1 MGTQRSVWSWL
12 TPSIF
17 MWVVGIELGLL
28 SFHGR
33 SCTHWAVSPTPK
45 LFIFYIYLFNVCVY
59 MYIYVNT
66 HGPRC
71 TCGGQTTTAASS
83 LFLLCKFQGSNS
95 GCQPWHSEPLPSSH
109 FKEPGNRLHAFVSE
123 LRPGG
128 GKTNVN
134 SWSLDGFLFDL
145 SAQNSLLPTG
155 VLSSSGGWG
164 ECGSGWGQCGVIRT
178 KGRSVKGSALTP
190 ELLGRSVVFISVC
203 HFAMALALVL
213 KVKTNKMFHLFR
225 SGVPKLQVW
234 HWAVGLCECPRGDMR
249 VSPPVPHSCGLSWVE
264 RAGGTEGG

>member
-1 MGTQRSVWSWL
+1 
-12 TPSIF
+12 
-17 MWVVGIELGLL
+17 
-28 SFHGR
+28 
-33 SCTHWAVSPTPK
+33 
-45 LFIFYIYLFNVCVY
+45 

-71 TCGGQTTTAASS
+71 TCGSQTTTAASS

-145 SAQNSLLPTG
+145 SAQNSLLPTE

-249 VSPPVPHSCGLSWVE
+249 VSPPPPVPHSCGLSWVE